1 MGTSQS
7 SPGPGANVS
16 LVPPWA
22 EDSVPPD
29 DEQGQ
34 DDNQPPAQ
42 KANVPPPSDLSPPRR
57 FVSTRRQLGNF
68 AKSGD
73 MGAMRAGVGHY
84 ITNGYGGSTTFARR
98 MAGTA
103 NTAWGLSRA
112 LNPSEPGSPLDR
124 AQFVGKSANEIM
136 DAVVEA
142 VRPHDGTQ
150 DVESAREAVS
160 EALTELL
167 DEFPDADLL
176 DLTPEQREYALEKF
190 VANDVFKR
198 FELDVGKQ
206 VMGKAP
212 SAALG
217 LKRMQEIK
225 EYTAEV
231 VGAAFRAQLAS
242 GAELTPATVAQTVQ
256 AALKDSCRV
265 FEEYTE

>member
-7 SPGPGANVS
+7 STGPAANVS

-22 EDSVPPD
+22 EDSVTPD
-29 DEQGQ
+29 DEQSQ
-34 DDNQPPAQ
+34 DGDQPAPEAP
-42 KANVPPPSDLSPPRR
+42 NVPTPGDLSPPRR

-73 MGAMRAGVGHY
+73 KGAMRAGVRHY
-84 ITNGYGGSTTFARR
+84 VTNGYSGSATFARR
-98 MAGTA
+98 MTATA
-103 NTAWGLSRA
+103 NTAVGLSRA
-112 LNPSEPGSPLDR
+112 LTPSEAGSAFDR

-150 DVESAREAVS
+150 DAESAREAVS
-160 EALTELL
+160 DALTELL

-176 DLTPEQREYALEKF
+176 DLTPEQRGYALEKF
-190 VANDVFKR
+190 VANDIFKR

-206 VMGKAP
+206 VMGKAAT
-212 SAALG
+212 AALG
-217 LKRMQEIK
+217 LTRMQEIK
-225 EYTAEV
+225 EYMAEV
-231 VGAAFRAQLAS
+231 VGAAFRAHVAS
-242 GAELTPATVAQTVQ
+242 GAGVTPSTVAQTVR
-256 AALKDSCRV
+256 AVLRESCRT

>member
-7 SPGPGANVS
+7 STGPGAGVS

-22 EDSVPPD
+22 EEAIPPTD
-29 DEQGQ
+29 GQ
-34 DDNQPPAQ
+34 SQDGSQPPAQ
-42 KANVPPPSDLSPPRR
+42 QPNVPPPSDLSPPRR

-73 MGAMRAGVGHY
+73 TGAMRAGVGHY
-84 ITNGYGGSTTFARR
+84 ITNGYGGSKTFARR
-98 MAGTA
+98 MAGTG

-124 AQFVGKSANEIM
+124 AQFVGKTANEIM

-150 DVESAREAVS
+150 DAESAREAVS
-160 EALTELL
+160 EALTDLL
-167 DEFPDADLL
+167 TEFPDADLL

-206 VMGKAP
+206 VMDKAP
-212 SAALG
+212 NAALG

-225 EYTAEV
+225 EYMAEV
-231 VGAAFRAQLAS
+231 VGAAFRARLAS
-242 GAELTPATVAQTVQ
+242 GAELSPGTVAQTVK
-256 AALKDSCRV
+256 AALEDSCRV